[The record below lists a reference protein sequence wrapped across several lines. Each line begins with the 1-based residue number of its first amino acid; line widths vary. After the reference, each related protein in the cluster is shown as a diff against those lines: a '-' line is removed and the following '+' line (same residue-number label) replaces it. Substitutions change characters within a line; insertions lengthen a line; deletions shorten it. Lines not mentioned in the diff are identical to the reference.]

1 MNPPPKGWPRISSG
15 LVYDDPKAAI
25 DWLCK
30 AFGFEVQLKVEG
42 DGGSIEH
49 SELTYGGGLIM
60 VSGPKPKFPALQ
72 SPRASGGHNTQT
84 LMVYVDDVQAHCKRA
99 REAGARITDEP
110 STHDYGEEYWADL
123 SYGCEDVGGHNWWF
137 TQRLRGQ

>member
-1 MNPPPKGWPRISSG
+1 MKPPPKGWPRISST
-15 LVYDDPKAAI
+15 VIYDDPKAAI

-42 DGGSIEH
+42 DGGTIEH
-49 SELTYGGGLIM
+49 SELTFGEGLIM
-60 VSGPKPKFPALQ
+60 VGGPKPRFPQYQ
-72 SPRASGGHNTQT
+72 SPGKSGGHNTQS
-84 LMVYVDDVQAHCKRA
+84 LMVYVDDVKAHCERA
-99 REAGARITDEP
+99 RAAGARIIDEV

-123 SYGCEDVGGHNWWF
+123 SYGCEDVGGHHGWF

>member
-25 DWLCK
+25 AWLCK

-42 DGGSIEH
+42 DGGTIEH

-60 VSGPKPKFPALQ
+60 VGGPKPKFPSLQ
-72 SPRASGGHNTQT
+72 SPRASAGHNTQS
-84 LMVYVDDVQAHCKRA
+84 LMVYVDDVKAHCEQARA
-99 REAGARITDEP
+99 AGARITDEP

-123 SYGCEDVGGHNWWF
+123 SYGCEDVGGHLWWF
-137 TQRLRGQ
+137 TQRLRGE